1 MTKSREIKK
10 VSDGIAFTGKS
21 WSYVLRIP
29 DPLTGKTKPK
39 WVGGFDTQESALLAR
54 DEARVAL
61 RKRTYIPPSER
72 TVGEF
77 LHTWLHDVHR
87 TQLKP
92 TAFSSYE
99 KMIRVHLVPGLGDLR
114 LSDLRPSDIQRF
126 YSSMLVKT
134 KADGNTLKPRNAQ
147 YAGSI
152 LKKALNYAVQVE
164 RAIPSNPATLVPL
177 PRSNS
182 ETPTPWSFSEL
193 NTFLETASA
202 HRLYFYFRLSAF
214 TGARRGE
221 LNALRW
227 SDFDGKSININ
238 KSRTISGKGVVEQ
251 NSTKGGNGGQ
261 RRVSLDPETVLLFNE
276 HRKRQ
281 YAERLSMGTCWNET
295 GYVFVREDGTP
306 IDASTP
312 TTLFNKL
319 TALAGLRRIR
329 LHDLRH
335 LHATE
340 LLRLGEPLHVVS
352 ERLGHKDPMTTA
364 SIYAHVSNEQG
375 ETASLTFAN
384 GSRSAR

>member
-1 MTKSREIKK
+1 MARTEKNK
-10 VSDGIAFTGKS
+10 VKNGIVFTGKS

-29 DPLTGKTKPK
+29 NPETGKTSPK
-39 WVGGFDTQESALLAR
+39 WVGGFDSHESALLAR

-77 LHTWLHDVHR
+77 LSTWLYDVHR
-87 TQLKP
+87 SQLKP
-92 TAFSSYE
+92 TAFNSYE
-99 KMIRVHLVPGLGDLR
+99 KMVRVHLIPGLGEIR
-114 LSDLRPSDIQRF
+114 LTDLRPSDIQRF

-164 RAIPSNPATLVPL
+164 RAIPSNPATVVPL
-177 PRSNS
+177 PRPNS

-193 NTFLETASA
+193 NTFLDTAST
-202 HRLYFYFRLSAF
+202 HRLYFYFRLSAY

-227 SDFDGKSININ
+227 SDFDGKSINIS

-261 RRVSLDPETVLLFNE
+261 RRVSLDPETVALFNE

-281 YAERLSMGTCWNET
+281 FAERLAMGEHWKET

-306 IDASTP
+306 IDAGTP

-319 TALAGLRRIR
+319 TVLAGLRHIR

>member
-1 MTKSREIKK
+1 MRKTPKRNIVK
-10 VSDGIAFTGKS
+10 DGIAFTGKS

-29 DPLTGKTKPK
+29 DPVTGKSKPK

-61 RKRTYIPPSER
+61 RKRTYVPPSER

-77 LHTWLHDVHR
+77 LTTWLNDVHKM
-87 TQLKP
+87 QLKP

-99 KMIRVHLVPGLGDLR
+99 KMVRVHLVPGLGDLR

-164 RAIPSNPATLVPL
+164 RAIPNNPATLVPL

-182 ETPTPWSFSEL
+182 ETPTPWNFGEL
-193 NTFLETASA
+193 NTFLDTAST
-202 HRLYFYFRLSAF
+202 HRLYFYFRLSAY

-227 SDFDGKSININ
+227 SDFDGKSINIS

-319 TALAGLRRIR
+319 TTLAGLRRIR

>member
-1 MTKSREIKK
+1 MALPEKNK
-10 VSDGIAFTGKS
+10 VKNGIVFTGKS

-29 DPLTGKTKPK
+29 NPDTGKTSPK
-39 WVGGFDTQESALLAR
+39 WVGGFDTRESALLAR

-72 TVGEF
+72 TLGEF

-99 KMIRVHLVPGLGDLR
+99 KMVRVHLIPGLGHIPLT
-114 LSDLRPSDIQRF
+114 DLRPSDIQRF
-126 YSSMLVKT
+126 YSSMLIKP
-134 KADGNTLKPRNAQ
+134 KADGAILKPRNAQ
-147 YAGSI
+147 YAGAI

-164 RAIPSNPATLVPL
+164 RAIPTNPATQVSL
-177 PRSNS
+177 PRNDS
-182 ETPTPWSFSEL
+182 ERTTPWSFSEL
-193 NTFLETASA
+193 NTFLETAST
-202 HRLYFYFRLSAF
+202 HRLFFYFRLSAY

-227 SDFDGKSININ
+227 TDFDGKTININ
-238 KSRTISGKGVVEQ
+238 KSRTISGKGVIEQ

-261 RRVSLDPETVLLFNE
+261 RRVSLDPETVALFNE

-281 YAERLSMGTCWNET
+281 FAERLAMGANWNET
-295 GYVFVREDGTP
+295 GYVFVREDGSP

-319 TALAGLRRIR
+319 SALAGLRRTR

-352 ERLGHKDPMTTA
+352 ERLGHKNSMTT
-364 SIYAHVSNEQG
+364 SNIYAHVSNEQG

-384 GSRSAR
+384 GSRNA

>member
-1 MTKSREIKK
+1 MTTQKRNVVK
-10 VSDGIAFTGKS
+10 DGISFTGKS
-21 WSYVLRIP
+21 WSYVLRVP
-29 DPLTGKTKPK
+29 NPETGKTSPK
-39 WVGGFDTQESALLAR
+39 WVGGFDSQESALLAR

-77 LHTWLHDVHR
+77 LTTWIHDVHR

-99 KMIRVHLVPGLGDLR
+99 KMVRVHIIPGLGHIR
-114 LSDLRPSDIQRF
+114 LSDLRPTDIQRF
-126 YSSMLVKT
+126 YSSMLT
-134 KADGNTLKPRNAQ
+134 KLKSDGNLLKPRNAQ
-147 YAGSI
+147 YAGAI
-152 LKKALNYAVQVE
+152 LKKALKYAVQVE
-164 RAIPSNPATLVPL
+164 RAIPFNPATLVPI
-177 PRSNS
+177 PRADS
-182 ETPTPWSFSEL
+182 EIEIPYSFTEL
-193 NTFLETASA
+193 NSFLKTAKQ
-202 HRLYFYFRLSAF
+202 HRLFFFFRLSAY

-221 LNALRW
+221 LVALRW
-227 SDFDGKSININ
+227 TDFDGKSISIN

-261 RRVSLDPETVLLFNE
+261 RRVSLDPETVVLFNE

-281 YAERLSMGTCWNET
+281 YAERLAMGSSWTET

-312 TTLFNKL
+312 TSLFNKIS
-319 TALAGLRRIR
+319 ALAGLRKNK
-329 LHDLRH
+329 LHSLRH
-335 LHATE
+335 THATE
-340 LLRLGEPLHVVS
+340 LLRLGVPLHVVS

-375 ETASLTFAN
+375 ETASLTFATGASN
-384 GSRSAR
+384 A